1 MEKQSVNITLIM
13 TTTLAAV
20 VLTSLVLA
28 QLSSYQ
34 RIPNT
39 GNVKATIGIGVYS
52 DSQCT
57 SPLTSINWGDVQ
69 AGQSYSRTIYLKNN
83 GNVKVRLSMTVE
95 NWTPSSASS
104 YLTLS
109 WNRQDNTL
117 NPGESFAASL
127 NLAVASTA
135 VGGSFSF
142 DIVITATESQ

>member
-1 MEKQSVNITLIM
+1 MEKQNVNITLII

-57 SPLTSINWGDVQ
+57 SPLTSINLGDVQ

-83 GNVKVRLSMTVE
+83 GNVKVRLSMTVG

-142 DIVITATESQ
+142 DIIITATESQ